1 MHVENLS
8 IYRGD
13 TYTFDISI
21 ASDDGSPLDLTGS
34 VVAMLIAPKG
44 DYVPFSPDID
54 VQGNVITITIQP
66 HHTQGAKWRSA
77 EYDVQITQGDTVTTV
92 LRGRIDMTWDVT
104 P

>member
-1 MHVENLS
+1 MQIENLS

-13 TYTFDISI
+13 TYAFDISI
-21 ASDDGSPLDLTGS
+21 VSDDGSPLDLTGS
-34 VVAMLIAPKG
+34 QVAMLIAPKG

-54 VQGNVITITIQP
+54 VAGNVITITIQP
-66 HHTQGAKWRSA
+66 HHTQGAAWRSA
-77 EYDVQITQGDTVTTV
+77 EYDVQITQGNAVTTV

>member
-1 MHVENLS
+1 MQIENLS

-13 TYTFDISI
+13 TYSFEVNAIDEM
-21 ASDDGSPLDLTGS
+21 GSPLDLTGS

-66 HHTQGAKWRSA
+66 YHTQGAKWRSA
-77 EYDVQITQGDTVTTV
+77 EYDVQITQGNAVTTV

>member
-1 MHVENLS
+1 MQIENLS

-21 ASDDGSPLDLTGS
+21 VSDDGSPLDLTGS
-34 VVAMLIAPKG
+34 AVAMTIAPKG

-54 VQGNVITITIQP
+54 VQVNVITITIQP

-92 LRGRIDMTWDVT
+92 LRGLINMTWDIT
-104 P
+104 Q